1 MVEITNQ
8 TPLPLLGGPVT
19 LQSRGD
25 FWGDIVMDRL
35 DVGAAQSL
43 NYASERSISG
53 RVKQSYDPD
62 RLLGLGLE
70 GRSVRHRWNRRL
82 TGRITLANADSLE
95 RTVRVRAQV
104 AEWTTLD
111 DPTVEPAPLKVQT
124 TRGEITYERVVPGGS
139 STPVE
144 FVVEG
149 QTTTE
154 VDLDSMTTQQV
165 ENYLANAQV
174 QMEARDRQR
183 LQQWLELQAQLTA
196 ARGAV
201 EQSQAAKNATE
212 KLLAEIRRDIE
223 LLRFDQSL
231 VAPLIEQRQQAMT
244 DKLVLEDRHQE
255 LSDALESLKQQL
267 LDFYL
272 SLNRP

>member
-1 MVEITNQ
+1 
-8 TPLPLLGGPVT
+8 
-19 LQSRGD
+19 
-25 FWGDIVMDRL
+25 
-35 DVGAAQSL
+35 
-43 NYASERSISG
+43 
-53 RVKQSYDPD
+53 VKQSYDPD